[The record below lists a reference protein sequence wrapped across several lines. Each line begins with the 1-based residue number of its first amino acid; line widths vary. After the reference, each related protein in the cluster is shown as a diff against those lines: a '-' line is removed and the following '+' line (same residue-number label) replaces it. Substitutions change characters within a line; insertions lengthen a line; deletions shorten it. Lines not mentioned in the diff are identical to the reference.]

1 MFKYLNEPVEDGDQV
16 LGGHL
21 LTQDDP
27 QLVYAGGQGTAHL
40 LEGITRVRRS
50 SRGPKKVTKNGR
62 KRLSCWD

>member
-40 LEGITRVRRS
+40 LEGMTRVRR
-50 SRGPKKVTKNGR
+50 REPKKVTKNGR